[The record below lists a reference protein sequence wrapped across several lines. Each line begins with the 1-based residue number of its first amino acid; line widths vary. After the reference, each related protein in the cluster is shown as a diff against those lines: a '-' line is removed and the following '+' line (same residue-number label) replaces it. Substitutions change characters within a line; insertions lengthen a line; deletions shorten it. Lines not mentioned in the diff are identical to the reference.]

1 MTEEIT
7 KLNYVMKITNILIVS
22 ASLGLLATSLQA
34 QGLTGAAPGLS
45 SSQGAVAKPSSRPKH
60 QNSINARQ
68 NRQEKRIEQG
78 VASGELTNKEAAK
91 LNKRQ
96 DKLEQ
101 KEARMRSDGELSN
114 KERAKLQKDLRKSN
128 KAIKKQKH
136 DKQDK

>member
-1 MTEEIT
+1 
-7 KLNYVMKITNILIVS
+7 MKITNILIIS
-22 ASLGLLATSLQA
+22 ASIGLLASTSIA
-34 QGLTGAAPGLS
+34 QSTATQS
-45 SSQGAVAKPSSRPKH
+45 SPEAVATPAAKPKH
-60 QNSINARQ
+60 KNSVNARQ

-114 KERAKLQKDLRKSN
+114 KERAKLQNDLRKSN